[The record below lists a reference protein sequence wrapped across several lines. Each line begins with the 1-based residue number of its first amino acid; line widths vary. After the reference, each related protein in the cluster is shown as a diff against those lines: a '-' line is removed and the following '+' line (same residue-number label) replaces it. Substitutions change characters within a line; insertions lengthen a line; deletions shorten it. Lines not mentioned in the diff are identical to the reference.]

1 VPTILIIKHLAGS
14 LAGRSQRVVLQEE
27 QRLRLGRAPGS
38 DISFSDTLDDSVSGT
53 HAEISLQQGRV
64 YVEDKRSSNGTF
76 VNGERCVPFQSIA
89 VPDGA
94 RIRLGKEGPELQLL
108 IEAEPATAR
117 PAATA
122 APPAGVAGT
131 TAAPATDAPP
141 QPVKESI
148 GRTTMLREIDRA
160 RQEERNIVSDQLA
173 SSRRSTGIWVALGL
187 LFVVLLTAMG
197 IGAASWWNRKQL
209 DQKGQM
215 LSQEVSQVGR
225 QATAAANK
233 ATENVWAA
241 IESRV
246 SPGVVHI
253 RCIYRI
259 HFPKINYKYAD
270 DEQQLLGTEGEA
282 IFGSGVQGSG
292 VLIRPGLV
300 LTARHLAE
308 PWRSRFDNWDEF
320 ARAHRAKP
328 EYDLIDVQFPGG
340 QQPLRAALVASSEES
355 DLALLQIQPTN
366 AQAVTIAKSNDDVK
380 VTDRIAVIS
389 YPGDLGQNL
398 HEIHNQSGAG
408 SEFKNVLFVAPT
420 FVTGTI
426 TQGLASQAD
435 KLSFEASVSRGSSGG
450 AVLNDRGELIG
461 IVSAL
466 TLQPSSI
473 SLFGKN
479 IPVSVPMSA
488 ANQAISPKS
497 IQSFLRTHG
506 FS

>member
-1 VPTILIIKHLAGS
+1 LTIKHLAGS
-14 LAGRSQRVVLQEE
+14 LAGRSQRVVLQED

-38 DISFSDTLDDSVSGT
+38 DISFSDTLDDSVSGS

-108 IEAEPATAR
+108 IEAAPATAR
-117 PAATA
+117 SAATA
-122 APPAGVAGT
+122 AP
-131 TAAPATDAPP
+131 ATGAFA

-148 GRTTMLREIDRA
+148 GRTTMLREIDSA
-160 RQEERNIVSDQLA
+160 RQEERNIVSGQLA
-173 SSRRSTGIWVALGL
+173 SSRRSTGIWVTLGL

-209 DQKGQM
+209 DQKGQL

-225 QATAAANK
+225 QATAASNK
-233 ATENVWAA
+233 ASENVWAA
-241 IESRV
+241 IQSRV
-246 SPGVVHI
+246 SPAVVHI

-259 HFPKINYKYAD
+259 HFPKINHVDAKH
-270 DEQQLLGTEGEA
+270 QLIGTNGEA
-282 IFGSGVQGSG
+282 IYGDGVEGSG
-292 VLIRPGLV
+292 VLVRPGLV

-308 PWRSRFDNWDEF
+308 PWRSQFDSWDEL
-320 ARAHRAKP
+320 ARKYDAKP

-340 QQPLRAALVASSEES
+340 QQPLKAALVASSEES

-366 AQAVTIAKSNDDVK
+366 AQAVTIVKSNDDVK
-380 VTDRIAVIS
+380 ITDRIAVIS
-389 YPGDLGQNL
+389 YPGNLGKQL

-408 SEFKNVLFVAPT
+408 SEFKNVLDVAPT

-426 TQGLASQAD
+426 TQGVASPAD
-435 KLSFEASVSRGSSGG
+435 KLSFDASVTHGSSGG

-466 TLQPSSI
+466 SLQPSSI
-473 SLFGKN
+473 ILFGK
-479 IPVSVPMSA
+479 PVPASVPMSA
-488 ANQAISPKS
+488 GNQAISPKS
-497 IQSFLRTHG
+497 IQNFLRTHG